1 MNVSADLMQQQGL
14 FILPFCIIHY
24 YLNKVLKN
32 RGRPDKFA
40 VMRKKWFKGTEAILF
55 DFGGTLVDFQWNR
68 ARAVQETLE
77 MLSKLGFPT
86 DRLKNERYSTLMAE
100 AMRMASKI
108 GRSSDEVREKIG
120 DIYDRFD
127 EDALTRWTLRPQV
140 KDLLSLLKTKGI
152 KTGLVTNIGKRALE
166 KAFQKMELD
175 QLFNVTVSR
184 NDVLNLKPSGE
195 GLNLALNQL
204 QVTKDK
210 ALYVGDTLD
219 DISAA
224 KEVGLEVIIVLG
236 GENSNRELLSAGPDG
251 IIRNLGELLTCF

>member
-1 MNVSADLMQQQGL
+1 M
-14 FILPFCIIHY
+14 
-24 YLNKVLKN
+24 
-32 RGRPDKFA
+32 
-40 VMRKKWFKGTEAILF
+40 KKLSFKGVEAILF

-68 ARAVQETLE
+68 EGAVQETLE

-86 DRLKNERYSTLMAE
+86 DRLKHERYSTLMAK

-120 DIYDRFD
+120 NIYDRFD

-140 KDLLSLLKTKGI
+140 KDLLNLLKTKGI
-152 KTGLVTNIGKRALE
+152 KTGLVSNIGKRALE
-166 KAFQKMELD
+166 KGLQKMNLY

-204 QVTKDK
+204 QVMKDK
-210 ALYVGDTLD
+210 AFYVGDTLD
-219 DISAA
+219 DIHAA
-224 KEVGLEVIIVLG
+224 KAVGLKVIIILG
-236 GENSNRELLSAGPDG
+236 GENAKRALLSARPDG
-251 IIRNLGELLTCF
+251 MIQNLGELLTYLR

>member
-1 MNVSADLMQQQGL
+1 MKS
-14 FILPFCIIHY
+14 
-24 YLNKVLKN
+24 
-32 RGRPDKFA
+32 RGRPDKFH
-40 VMRKKWFKGTEAILF
+40 VMKKKWLKGMEAILF

-68 ARAVQETLE
+68 ERAIQETLE

-86 DRLKNERYSTLMAE
+86 DQLKNERYSTLMAE

-120 DIYDRFD
+120 NIYDRFD